1 MTWLTVT
8 EYLCHKS
15 QSDPFLTHDLSLGL
29 QEESEDTEGVIRI
42 RISKNNRQ
50 HNDRKKSAKG
60 QTTIYKNNKSNTSHD
75 DATCGAG
82 TAYLSRVHDCN
93 PGFSWGSCSRSL
105 VFCAMFCRSLL
116 VPLFL
121 FYWSLHCLSFFNVR
135 FLITLLVS

>member
-1 MTWLTVT
+1 MKSFTVSTMTWLTVT

-29 QEESEDTEGVIRI
+29 QEESEDIEGVIKI

-75 DATCGAG
+75 G
-82 TAYLSRVHDCN
+82 YHMWSRNC
-93 PGFSWGSCSRSL
+93 
-105 VFCAMFCRSLL
+105 LL
-116 VPLFL
+116 FQSAWLQA
-121 FYWSLHCLSFFNVR
+121 WFFV
-135 FLITLLVS
+135 